1 MCMKMFL
8 RKKMNY
14 LTGRIVLL
22 AGFCWLGLSA
32 HAAGGHHAVDDAAM
46 LELGK
51 CKLEGWSERE
61 TGGTRTLHHLGAGCR
76 VGPVEL
82 GLNLDKEKQTSSD
95 AATSFGPQIKWAFP
109 LNDVLSVGV
118 AASAKFSSQSPH
130 YASSAVVLPLS
141 WRATD
146 TLSAHVNWGR
156 NFLRDG
162 AGQPRGGM
170 SLEWAPI
177 STVSLLAE
185 RFREGA
191 NNATRLGARYALMPD
206 VKVDIS
212 RARSLHAGGVS
223 WWTAGVIWEF
233 DR

>member
-1 MCMKMFL
+1 MKLNKYRLGF
-8 RKKMNY
+8 
-14 LTGRIVLL
+14 L
-22 AGFCWLGLSA
+22 AGFCLVSLSA
-32 HAAGGHHAVDDAAM
+32 QAAGGHHAVDDAAM
-46 LELGK
+46 LDVGK
-51 CKLEGWSERE
+51 CKLEGWAERE
-61 TGGTRTLHHLGAGCR
+61 TGGARTLHHLGTGCR

-82 GLNLDKEKQTSSD
+82 SLNLDKEKQTLSD

-130 YASSAVVLPLS
+130 YASSTVVLPLS

-156 NFLRDG
+156 NFLRGG
-162 AGQPRGGM
+162 AGQPRGGV
-170 SLEWAPI
+170 SLEWAPT
-177 STVSLLAE
+177 SDVSLVAE
-185 RFREGA
+185 RFREAA
-191 NNATRLGARYALMPD
+191 NNSTRLGARYALTPD

-212 RARSLHAGGVS
+212 RARSLHAGGLS

>member
-1 MCMKMFL
+1 MKLNKYRLGF
-8 RKKMNY
+8 
-14 LTGRIVLL
+14 L
-22 AGFCWLGLSA
+22 AGFCLVSLSA
-32 HAAGGHHAVDDAAM
+32 QAAGGHHAVDDAAM
-46 LELGK
+46 LDVGK
-51 CKLEGWSERE
+51 CKLEGWAERE
-61 TGGTRTLHHLGAGCR
+61 TGGARTLHHLGTGCR

-82 GLNLDKEKQTSSD
+82 GLNLDKEKQAPSD
-95 AATSFGPQIKWAFP
+95 ASTSFGPQIKWAFP

-118 AASAKFSSQSPH
+118 VASAKFNSQSPR
-130 YASSAVVLPLS
+130 YASSTVVLPLS

-156 NFLRDG
+156 NFLRG
-162 AGQPRGGM
+162 GVGQPRGGV
-170 SLEWAPI
+170 SLEWMPI
-177 STVSLLAE
+177 SDVSLVAE

-191 NNATRLGARYALMPD
+191 NNSTHLGARFALTPD
-206 VKVDIS
+206 VKLDIS

>member
-1 MCMKMFL
+1 MKLNKHGF
-8 RKKMNY
+8 
-14 LTGRIVLL
+14 GLL
-22 AGFCWLGLSA
+22 AVICMVSLSA
-32 HAAGGHHAVDDAAM
+32 RAAGGHHAVDDAAM
-46 LELGK
+46 LDVGK
-51 CKLEGWSERE
+51 CKLEGWAERE
-61 TGGTRTLHHLGAGCR
+61 TGGARTLHHLGTGCR

-82 GLNLDKEKQTSSD
+82 GLNFDKEKQTPLD

-118 AASAKFSSQSPH
+118 VASAKFNSQSPR
-130 YASSAVVLPLS
+130 YASSTVVLPLS

-146 TLSAHVNWGR
+146 TLSAHANWGR
-156 NFLRDG
+156 NFLRG
-162 AGQPRGGM
+162 GLGQPRGGV
-170 SLEWAPI
+170 SLEWAPT
-177 STVSLLAE
+177 SDVSLVAE

-191 NNATRLGARYALMPD
+191 NNSTRLGARYALTPD
-206 VKVDIS
+206 FKLDIS